1 MDFNNLKYN
10 IGFVFDGIINI
21 SELIMI
27 FILMYYGYD

>member
-1 MDFNNLKYN
+1 MNFNNLKYN
-10 IGFVFDGIINI
+10 IGFVFGGIINI